1 MLANLMIGLREG
13 IEAALIVGILVATL
27 KKQSRDREI
36 KTVLTGVGVAVIV
49 SVLAGVLIATLVAD
63 AEEGISQ
70 VVGAGAS
77 LLAVGFVTWMI
88 FWMSR
93 NARHIGGELNQKL
106 TASKTSYAVA
116 AIGFF
121 AVLRE
126 GVETSIFLW
135 TSTKQLGHSSIDLL
149 GAVVGLLIAAL
160 AGYALYRGSLKIN
173 LALFFKFTGGY
184 LIILA
189 AGILTSAVHELEELH
204 WFSILQS
211 NTYDFSA
218 ALSEDTPVGFA
229 LKSLFGFNAAPTML
243 QTLAWV
249 LYCAPICYLFFKE
262 QSAKK
267 A

>member
-27 KKQSRDREI
+27 KKQSREREI
-36 KTVLTGVGVAVIV
+36 KTVLMGVGVAVIA

-70 VVGAGAS
+70 VVGAAAS

-93 NARHIGGELNQKL
+93 NAKHIGGELNQKL
-106 TASKTSYAVA
+106 TASKTTYAVA

-135 TSTKQLGHSSIDLL
+135 SSTKQLGHSSVDLL
-149 GAVVGLLIAAL
+149 GAVAGLLIASL
-160 AGYALYRGSLKIN
+160 AGYAIYRGSLKIN
-173 LALFFKFTGGY
+173 LSAFFRLTGGY

-204 WFSILQS
+204 WLNVLQGK
-211 NTYDFSA
+211 TYDLTS
-218 ALSEDTPVGFA
+218 ALSEDTALGFA
-229 LKSLFGFNAAPTML
+229 LKSLIGFNAAPTLL
-243 QTLAWV
+243 QSLAWL

-262 QSAKK
+262 QSKK
-267 A
+267 SA